1 MITSHRK
8 CSLVFILIVVQLTLP
23 LIAQP
28 FSQDKPYSTSIETD
42 RRTVRA
48 FLTTSG
54 IPGMAVAVGL
64 HGKIVWEEAFGIRDL
79 ESTVSST
86 SDTRFRLGSVSKIL
100 TVAAASRLVDLGLL
114 DLDAP
119 VQKYVPTLPDTYKD
133 VTPRLLLGHL
143 AGVRHYKDSD
153 DQYECRHFNSV
164 SESLS
169 IFIADPLLHPTGS
182 KYLYSTFGFVL
193 LSAVLEGAANK
204 NFQSILQD
212 QVLEP
217 LQMKNT
223 VLDDTRKIIAGR
235 TRFYER
241 EEGKIE
247 NAPFEDPSYKWAA
260 GGILSTVSD
269 LVRFGM
275 GHLSGTYLKES
286 TRQTIF
292 TKQHT
297 KDGQEVLVGL
307 GWRIGSDWAGR
318 RIYHHAGNQAG
329 ARAILMLY
337 PDEELVIAILTNL
350 TQGPPFVEETAQM
363 LAASFLPGM
372 ELQKKSDISGR
383 YQLTG
388 TFQDNPY
395 TAELSLEKAKG
406 SYDGKITGNF
416 PLLQI
421 AAKNKAPEQMRITN
435 VFDWK
440 ENTVIVTVSPLGIL
454 QLILYPGTT
463 ERTGLMEVGPFKT
476 SFQLKKI

>member
-1 MITSHRK
+1 MTSHRK

-28 FSQDKPYSTSIETD
+28 VPQDKIYTTSIETN
-42 RRTVRA
+42 RRTVRS

-79 ESTVSST
+79 ESQVSST
-86 SDTRFRLGSVSKIL
+86 SDTRFRLGSVAKIL
-100 TVAAASRLVDLGLL
+100 TVAAAVRLVELGLL

-119 VQKYVPTLPDTYKD
+119 VQQYVPTLSDTYKD

-143 AGVRHYKDSD
+143 AGVRHYKDTD
-153 DQYECRHFNSV
+153 DQFDYRHFNSV
-164 SESLS
+164 SESLI
-169 IFIADPLLHPTGS
+169 IFTSDPLLHSPGS

-193 LSAVLEGAANK
+193 LSAVLEGAAK
-204 NFQSILQD
+204 KDFPSILQD
-212 QVLEP
+212 QVIEP
-217 LQMKNT
+217 LQMKST
-223 VLDDTRKIIAGR
+223 VLDDTRKIISSR

-241 EEGKIE
+241 EKGKIG
-247 NAPFEDPSYKWAA
+247 NAPLEDPSYKWAA

-269 LVRFGM
+269 MVLFGM
-275 GHLSGTYLKES
+275 GHLNGTYLKES
-286 TRQTIF
+286 TRQIIF

-297 KDGQEVLVGL
+297 TDGQEVLVGL
-307 GWRIGSDWAGR
+307 GWRIGTDWAGR

-329 ARAILMLY
+329 ARSVLMLY

-350 TQGPPFVEETAQM
+350 TQGPPFVEDTAQM

-372 ELQKKSDISGR
+372 ETQKKSDISGR
-383 YQLTG
+383 YQITG
-388 TFQDNPY
+388 TFDENPY
-395 TAELSLEKAKG
+395 TAELILEKTKG
-406 SYDGKITGNF
+406 FYDGKITGNF
-416 PLLQI
+416 PILQI
-421 AAKNKAPEQMRITN
+421 AAKNKAPEQMAITN

-440 ENTVIVTVSPLGIL
+440 ENTVIVTASPLGIL
-454 QLILYPGTT
+454 QLILHPGTT

-476 SFQLKKI
+476 SFQLKKL